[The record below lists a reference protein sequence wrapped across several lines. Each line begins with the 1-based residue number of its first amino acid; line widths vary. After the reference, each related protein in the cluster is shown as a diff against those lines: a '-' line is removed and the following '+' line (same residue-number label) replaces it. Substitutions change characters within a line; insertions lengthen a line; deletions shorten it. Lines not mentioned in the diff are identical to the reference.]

1 MNYICKT
8 DQTHWLYLAE
18 LVYQGSSHP
27 ISQTCFWDVCAL
39 RILAPI
45 VPIAFQSVTMNRFN
59 FELCMYKATTCNDD
73 HSQLQHPYYPPPM
86 TPPLS
91 AVLASSGSVAVDQVV
106 RLLGYPDSGGL
117 SADWGRVM
125 QNNPNSDILVS
136 VLSDDGS
143 SGGALIDD
151 V

>member
-1 MNYICKT
+1 
-8 DQTHWLYLAE
+8 
-18 LVYQGSSHP
+18 
-27 ISQTCFWDVCAL
+27 
-39 RILAPI
+39 
-45 VPIAFQSVTMNRFN
+45 
-59 FELCMYKATTCNDD
+59 MYKATTRNDD
-73 HSQLQHPYYPPPM
+73 HSQLQHPYYHSQLQHPYYPPPM

-117 SADWGRVM
+117 SVDWGRVM

-143 SGGALIDD
+143 SGG

>member
-1 MNYICKT
+1 M
-8 DQTHWLYLAE
+8 
-18 LVYQGSSHP
+18 S
-27 ISQTCFWDVCAL
+27 
-39 RILAPI
+39 
-45 VPIAFQSVTMNRFN
+45 RFN
-59 FELCMYKATTCNDD
+59 FELCMYKATTRNDD

-117 SADWGRVM
+117 SVDWGRVM

-143 SGGALIDD
+143 SGGA
-151 V
+151 VCK